1 MLVLEA
7 VASAEVDG
15 TAARLTSEK
24 ASDLYLVNRGEQAET
39 LALALARQLRA
50 EGMSVELDGSG
61 AAFSKQFKRA
71 DRSGAAWAAVIGEQE
86 VEAGQL
92 RLKPLLAEAEE
103 RRLALNDLDAVVAV
117 LKTTTESNLGAGNQ
131 R

>member
-1 MLVLEA
+1 M
-7 VASAEVDG
+7 
-15 TAARLTSEK
+15 
-24 ASDLYLVNRGEQAET
+24 
-39 LALALARQLRA
+39 
-50 EGMSVELDGSG
+50 
-61 AAFSKQFKRA
+61 
-71 DRSGAAWAAVIGEQE
+71 IGEQE

-117 LKTTTESNLGAGNQ
+117 LKTTAESNLGAGNQ